1 MDLKCPK
8 CASENTQ
15 RLALAMEQ
23 GGAVEKSAKLH
34 SKFGANL
41 AVPAATFLFVVI
53 IGVPA
58 LAMSPLVG
66 VIVIAGIIYGG
77 FLLRK
82 KLAGVARSPYAAVS
96 PEMRQ
101 NGFLCNRC
109 GNQFVPQ

>member
-8 CASENTQ
+8 CSSENTQ
-15 RLALAMEQ
+15 RLALALEQ
-23 GGAVEKSAKLH
+23 GGALEKSAKLH
-34 SKFGANL
+34 SSFGANL
-41 AVPAATFLFVVI
+41 AVPAATLLFVII
-53 IGVPA
+53 IGIPA

-66 VIVIAGIIYGG
+66 VVVIAGIIFGG

-82 KLAGVARSPYAAVS
+82 KVAGVAKSPYTDLT
-96 PEMRQ
+96 PDMRQ